1 MNALFNHKAISCDTD
16 GENVQV
22 GTVKKA
28 GGGQGRGAKAK
39 SALVLQ

>member
-1 MNALFNHKAISCDTD
+1 MNALFNHKAISC
-16 GENVQV
+16 GENVQI